1 MKFRGLISVAA
12 LSAAVIGASAVL
24 FDVIKIT
31 DTDTEPTFSMA
42 PLSLGNPAA
51 AATLRTRTLNNNRS
65 SDVTDDTDTA
75 EFPVAPDPEPYT
87 KTVQV
92 KSGNTLSGMLTSAG
106 VERVEA
112 AEIVLSFSDAF
123 NPRKIRA
130 GQSLDLLFM
139 PSQED
144 TPDRFVG
151 MAYEPT
157 ALRTIRMKRTDDGFS
172 AWEEEKILT
181 TELHEAHGRI
191 DDSLY
196 MAGVRAG
203 LPIPVLLELIRAYSW
218 DVDFQ
223 RSIRVGDG
231 FAVLY
236 EARHDENGDIMTYGD
251 ILFAELELSGDK
263 LPIFQY
269 TTSDGVTDYFDNKG
283 RSAKKTLMRTPI
295 DGARL
300 SSGFGNRKHPVLGY
314 NKMHKGVDF
323 AAASGTPI
331 YAAGDGAI
339 DFAGRNGGYGKYVR
353 IRHNGEYSTAYAHLK
368 AIASGMTTGKRVRQG
383 DIIGYVGT
391 TGRSTGPH
399 LHYEILKNGV
409 QVNPMKVKMPS
420 GQKLAGAEL
429 ERFEQAAVQL
439 GDLYAELSG
448 DTTVARI
455 EP

>member
-1 MKFRGLISVAA
+1 MNFRALVSIAA
-12 LSAAVIGASAVL
+12 LSTAVLGAYVVL
-24 FDVIKIT
+24 FDVIKLDHT
-31 DTDTEPTFSMA
+31 SDDTTFSMA

-51 AATLRTRTLNNNRS
+51 AATLRTRAPQEID
-65 SDVTDDTDTA
+65 DVEVTKETSII
-75 EFPVAPDPEPYT
+75 EFPIISIPEPYT
-87 KTVQV
+87 KTVKV
-92 KSGNTLSGMLTSAG
+92 RSGNTLSGILTNSG
-106 VERVEA
+106 ISRTEA
-112 AEIVLSFSDAF
+112 AEIVTVFSDAF

-130 GQSLDLLFM
+130 GQNLDLLFM
-139 PSQED
+139 PSQDETSD
-144 TPDRFVG
+144 QFIG
-151 MAYEPT
+151 LAYEPT
-157 ALRTIRMKRTDDGFS
+157 ALRTVRMKHVEGTFT
-172 AWEEEKILT
+172 AWDEEKVLT
-181 TELHEAHGRI
+181 TERHEAHGRI

-196 MAGVRAG
+196 MAGVRSG
-203 LPIPVLLELIRAYSW
+203 LPVSVLLELIRAYSW

-223 RSIRVGDG
+223 RSIRKGDG

-236 EARHDENGDIMTYGD
+236 EAKHDENGEIMAYGD
-251 ILFAELELSGDK
+251 ILFAELVLSGEK
-263 LPIFQY
+263 LPIYQY
-269 TTSDGVTDYFDNKG
+269 TTSEGTVDYFDDKG

-323 AAASGTPI
+323 AATRGTPI

-339 DFAGRNGGYGKYVR
+339 DFAGRNGGYGKFVR
-353 IRHNGEYSTAYAHLK
+353 IRHNGEYSTAYAHMK
-368 AIASGMTTGKRVRQG
+368 AIASGMKTGKRVRQG

-420 GQKLAGAEL
+420 GQKLKGVEL
-429 ERFEQAAVQL
+429 DRFTNAAREL
-439 GDLYAELSG
+439 GSIYVELSG